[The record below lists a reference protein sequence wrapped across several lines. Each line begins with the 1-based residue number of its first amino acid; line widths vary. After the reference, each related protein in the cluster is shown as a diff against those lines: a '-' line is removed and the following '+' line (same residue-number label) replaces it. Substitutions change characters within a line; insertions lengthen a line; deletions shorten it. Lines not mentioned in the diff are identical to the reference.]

1 MLLMEVQILVKLSLI
16 RELHVY
22 GQLIPTY
29 HKDKDGAGEHGGK
42 VQHAGFGSK
51 LMRRAELIAMS
62 HGMYKMA
69 VIAGY
74 NYIAPASLFYAF
86 LGTGNQKR
94 RIRMAADEAGKYSKA
109 NAVPQN
115 VVW

>member
-1 MLLMEVQILVKLSLI
+1 VHYYSCNYRYSDCFDLIPLLMSSLQSYQTNPNTVTN
-16 RELHVY
+16 L
-22 GQLIPTY
+22 
-29 HKDKDGAGEHGGK
+29 
-42 VQHAGFGSK
+42 SK
-51 LMRRAELIAMS
+51 LF
-62 HGMYKMA
+62 
-69 VIAGY
+69 

-115 VVW
+115 IAGNYR